1 METNFLNEVIMNP
14 EKSTVL
20 VVDDDEGHLSV
31 VKTVIKS
38 WGYDVEGADDGTKAV
53 EKAKERPFDL
63 IVMDVR
69 MAEMSGIEALKVIKK
84 YNPAIPILIMTAY
97 SSVESAVEAL
107 KAGAYDYLTKPLD
120 FDVLKLTLERALDH
134 TSLRVEN
141 IELKKK
147 LRSSHDLTNIIGKS
161 QPMKDLNEM
170 VAMVAPSEATA
181 LITGESGTGKELIA
195 RSIHYNSGR
204 KEGPLVTVNCAALT
218 ETLLESELFGHEK
231 GAFTGADRRREG
243 RFMQANKGTIFL
255 DEIGEMSSVMQAKLL
270 RVIQDRE
277 IQRVGSDFTLKVDV
291 RILAA
296 TNRDLQEDVSVGKF
310 REDLYYRLNVV
321 TLRIPP
327 LKERVEDIP
336 LLAQHFLERYARKNK
351 KRIKGFTPLAMDMF
365 LKYDWPGNVRE
376 LENAVERAVILGPG
390 DYITEKELPL
400 SITKAYPHAEE
411 IDRPPTVSKE
421 PQSLEEAEKDAVLAA
436 LEASGGNK
444 SETARVLGITRKTL
458 HKKLQKYGVT

>member
-1 METNFLNEVIMNP
+1 MHP
-14 EKSTVL
+14 KKATVL
-20 VVDDDEGHLSV
+20 VVDDDVGHLSV
-31 VKTVIKS
+31 LKTVIRS
-38 WGYDVEGADDGTKAV
+38 WGYEVEGADDGSKAV

-63 IVMDVR
+63 IVTDVR
-69 MAEMSGIEALKVIKK
+69 MAEMSGIEALKLIKE

-120 FDVLKLTLERALDH
+120 FDVLKLTIERALDH
-134 TSLRVEN
+134 TSLRAEN
-141 IELKKK
+141 LSLKEK
-147 LRSSHDLTNIIGKS
+147 LRSSYDLANIIGKS
-161 QPMKDLNEM
+161 QPMKELIEM

-218 ETLLESELFGHEK
+218 ENLLESELFGHEK

-296 TNRDLQEDVSVGKF
+296 TNRDLQEDVSAGKF

-321 TLRIPP
+321 TLRVPP
-327 LKERVEDIP
+327 LRERVEDVP
-336 LLAQHFLERYARKNK
+336 LLAQHFLETYARKNK

-376 LENAVERAVILGPG
+376 LENAVERAVILGLG

-400 SITKAYPHAEE
+400 RLAKAYPHGEE
-411 IDRPPTVSKE
+411 IDITPAVCKE
-421 PQSLEEAEKDAVLAA
+421 PRSLEEAEREAVLTA
-436 LEASGGNK
+436 LKASGGNK
-444 SETARVLGITRKTL
+444 SETARLLGITRKTL
-458 HKKLQKYGVT
+458 HKKLQKYGGHSD